1 LTPSARQISSREN
14 EGKPMIRPNF
24 LSSCFAGVLAFAAIA
39 SFVDADE
46 PTVVRSAKS
55 GAWSSSDTWDKARV
69 PQAGDVVLVKSGHEV
84 AYDVASEEVIR
95 AVHISGV
102 LNFATDRD
110 TRLEVG
116 LVKVQ
121 PGDGVSENG
130 FDCDAHGLHAMG
142 KGPQPQLLI
151 GTPEQPIEAGHRALI
166 RLHAIPGTDEK
177 SWPAIVCCGGRM
189 EIHGAPLNRTW
200 VKLTRNADEGATKV
214 FLADAVTG
222 WNEGDQVLITGTSR
236 QEPVQG
242 IRTAHVTDQPA
253 SEVRTIVGS
262 QKTNGR
268 ASMTAGALATLQLD
282 RPLDKTHRGGEYS
295 AEVANLSR
303 NVIIESADP
312 EKGRGHT
319 MYHRGS
325 AGSIS
330 YAEFRH
336 LGKEGVLGRY
346 PIHFHLAGDTM
357 RGSSVVGV
365 SVWDSGNRWITIHG
379 TQYLVVR
386 DCIGYRS
393 VGHGFFLEDGTE
405 VFNVFDRNL
414 AAQATVGKPLPD
426 QVLPF
431 DLNDGAG
438 FWWANSLN
446 AFTRNVAVECDQ
458 HGYRFEAEKTETFD
472 TTLPIPQADGSR
484 KPTDIRTLPFLRFED
499 NEAHCHRRFALNLG
513 GIRGLTY
520 GGFESEADEYKYAQG
535 IGGTCDGVGPDPSHP
550 FVIRNFKVWDTHWAF
565 HAMTP
570 SVMVQGLDVFDC
582 NYGLWRSIMDLHQY
596 DDISFRQ
603 IQAHAIFFPMGGHGP
618 TIRMEDGMAKYPNF
632 SRKDDQPPVT
642 IVTGVKHL
650 PSGALKVF
658 GTSVDDER
666 VAGVLVA
673 GEQAESVRGD
683 FAEWEIE
690 LPAEIAA
697 TADLTAAAI
706 DDAGNMEPRPHVFGS
721 RSDVE
726 LTSAVSAHAEHAH
739 P

>member
-1 LTPSARQISSREN
+1 MTTMLHSAKAPLLGAI
-14 EGKPMIRPNF
+14 
-24 LSSCFAGVLAFAAIA
+24 LSLVLSAGFAARA
-39 SFVDADE
+39 ADDAPAPSDDS
-46 PTVVRSAKS
+46 PALSIVRSAQS
-55 GAWSSSDTWDKARV
+55 GAWSSPDTWEPARV
-69 PQAGDVVLVKSGHEV
+69 PQAGDIVLVKAGHEV

-102 LNFATDRD
+102 LRFATDRD

-121 PGDGVSENG
+121 AGDGVSENG

-142 KGPQPQLLI
+142 KGPQPELLI
-151 GTPEQPIEAGHRALI
+151 GTPEEPIPAGRKALI
-166 RLHAIPGTDEK
+166 RLHAIPGTDDK

-189 EIHGAPLNRTW
+189 EIHGAPMNRTW
-200 VKLTRNADEGATKV
+200 VKLTRNADEGATKL
-214 FLADAVTG
+214 FLADEVTG
-222 WNEGDQVLITGTSR
+222 WNGGDQILITGTTR
-236 QEPVQG
+236 QEPSAGV
-242 IRTAHVTDQPA
+242 RTAHVTDQPA
-253 SEVRTIVGS
+253 SEVRTLAGARN
-262 QKTNGR
+262 TNGQ
-268 ASMTAGALATLQLD
+268 AGMTARALSVLSLD
-282 RPLDKTHRGGEYS
+282 RPLERTHRGGEYS

-303 NVIIESADP
+303 NVIIESANP

-357 RGSSVVGV
+357 RGSSVIGV
-365 SVWDSGNRWITIHG
+365 SVWDSGNRWITVHG

-386 DCIGYRS
+386 DCVGYRS

-431 DLNDGAG
+431 DMNDGAG

-458 HGYRFEAEKTETFD
+458 HGFRFEAEKTETFD

-484 KPTDIRTLPFLRFED
+484 EKIDIRTLPFLRFDD
-499 NEAHCHRRFALNLG
+499 NEAHCHRRFGLNLG

-520 GGFESEADEYKYAQG
+520 GGFDSEGDEYKYAQG

-550 FVIRNFKVWDTHWAF
+550 FVIRNFKAWDTHWAF
-565 HAMTP
+565 HAMSP
-570 SVMVQGLDVFDC
+570 CVMVEGLDVFDC
-582 NYGLWRSIMDLHQY
+582 NYGIWRSIMDLHQY
-596 DDISFRQ
+596 DDLSFRQ
-603 IQAHAIFFPMGGHGP
+603 IQQHAIFFPMGGHGP
-618 TIRMEDGMAKYPNF
+618 EIRMEDGEAKYPNF
-632 SRKDDQPPVT
+632 ARKDDQPPVT
-642 IVTGVKHL
+642 VVTKVQPL
-650 PSGALKVF
+650 PSGAVRVF
-658 GTSVDDER
+658 GTSIDDEQ
-666 VAGVLVA
+666 VTGVLVA
-673 GEQAESVRGD
+673 GTQAESVRDG
-683 FAEWEIE
+683 FAEWQVE
-690 LPAEIAA
+690 LSADVAE
-697 TADLTAAAI
+697 TEEWTAAAI
-706 DDAGNMEPRPHVFGS
+706 DDSGNMEPRPHVFGTLS
-721 RSDVE
+721 GAERSVA
-726 LTSAVSAHAEHAH
+726 TSVPAAHGH